1 MRIAHKAV
9 SQDFLENETS
19 CSALAKFFT
28 WHVPNL
34 TLCINRLY
42 RRTTVHRTVD
52 EGQRVRHIGAV
63 KCCAVKC
70 ALRVKQ
76 LRSEVCFASVF

>member
-1 MRIAHKAV
+1 M
-9 SQDFLENETS
+9 
-19 CSALAKFFT
+19 SA
-28 WHVPNL
+28 NRERR
-34 TLCINRLY
+34 LCAGKLGAQALR

-52 EGQRVRHIGAV
+52 GGQRVRHIGAV